1 MEPRIFEGCLDRRR
15 TGILLHITSLP
26 GRGVT
31 GDLGPDVRRF
41 IDFLAAAGF
50 SVWQTLPLG
59 PTQEH
64 GSPYQTRSVH
74 AGNRRLI
81 SLEPLVEAG
90 WLEESI
96 LQQDCVS
103 YECRQQALFG
113 AWFAFNKMASD
124 SDKEKLARFVG
135 EQRYWLENY
144 ALFEAIH
151 QEQKSAWWQWP
162 EGLRDRKPQA
172 MAEARS
178 RLAED
183 LQYIAFEQYLFFK
196 QWTDLKNYANEKGV
210 KLFGDMPIFVA
221 HDSAE
226 VWANRHLFQLDQ
238 QGQPSVVAGVPP
250 DYFSETGQRWGNPL
264 YRWELMERDGFSFW
278 VDRLKSKLARFD
290 LVRIDHFRGFE
301 AYWEIPAADENAV
314 NGRWVKAPGTALF
327 EHLSKIYGS
336 LPLVAEDLGIIT
348 PEVEALRDG
357 FGLPGMKVLQFAFS
371 GDSENPYLPYN
382 HQENSIVYTGT
393 HDNDTT
399 LGWYRNL
406 SDESRTSVDEYLGNS
421 REPMPWPM
429 IRAAL
434 SSRARLAMLPMQ
446 DILALGGE
454 HRMNLPGTTEG
465 NWTWRF
471 SWDQVEDELAPC
483 LRHLNDIY
491 GRLPE

>member
-1 MEPRIFEGCLDRRR
+1 
-15 TGILLHITSLP
+15 
-26 GRGVT
+26 
-31 GDLGPDVRRF
+31 
-41 IDFLAAAGF
+41 
-50 SVWQTLPLG
+50 
-59 PTQEH
+59 
-64 GSPYQTRSVH
+64 
-74 AGNRRLI
+74 
-81 SLEPLVEAG
+81 
-90 WLEESI
+90 
-96 LQQDCVS
+96 
-103 YECRQQALFG
+103 
-113 AWFAFNKMASD
+113 MASD
-124 SDKEKLARFVG
+124 SDKERLARFVG

-151 QEQKSAWWQWP
+151 QEQKSPWWQWP

-264 YRWELMERDGFSFW
+264 YRWELMEQDGFSFW
-278 VDRLKSKLARFD
+278 IDRLKSKLARFD

-406 SDESRTSVDEYLGNS
+406 TDESRTSVDEYLGNS